1 MRSEATFHSIL
12 RRSLALTIG
21 VAGFAIAWITLFRQ
35 SDNPPELVASPPVK
49 VDPQIL
55 FAKWPEGRKPDLVLV
70 LTGQSY
76 GYLQK
81 CGCSSPQKG
90 GLERRYN
97 FIESLRARGW
107 EVVGLDVG
115 DVPRPLPYTPT
126 PEQTLTKYEVAMQA
140 MKMMG
145 YKAVGVGKEELSLPL
160 LNGLTKY
167 SIQKGNEYPK
177 VHAANIMNRK
187 EDFPGNDGGSALT
200 ESDILTSKSGINV
213 GVLSVA
219 GAELV
224 LKNVDRS
231 VTYSPKTAAIV
242 NGILKDWKASGKAPD
257 VNVMLYQGPFEW
269 TEPASNQKMDA
280 NTAAKGFPDFHVVLC
295 NTPDDSDAPNMPT
308 VVNGGKTMICQ
319 VGHKG
324 QSVGVIGIYKTAK
337 GTELY
342 YQRVVMTEEFETPAD
357 KEKGHPVLKLLQ
369 DYSDTVRDNDYLSE
383 MGKRKKLHAVQA
395 QHKDAGF
402 VGDNQCF
409 VCHKE
414 EWTEWSKTK
423 HSHAYDALAKIAKHP
438 VGRNFD
444 GECIICHTVGYEY
457 QTGYLNEKK
466 TPNLKNV
473 QCENC
478 HGPGSLHV
486 SEETDNTKK
495 NARLQTHK
503 YGALLS
509 PWKLAGKGALP
520 SPTKF
525 AAMVAEKDPTKREAM
540 MTQDENR
547 AYLSVYKT
555 CATCHDI
562 DNDPKFDLAAYW
574 PNVVHTGLK
583 KKK

>member
-1 MRSEATFHSIL
+1 MRFAAASHLTL
-12 RRSLALTIG
+12 RSCLALALG
-21 VAGFAIAWITLFRQ
+21 VAGFIIAWITLFRQ
-35 SDNPPELVASPPVK
+35 SVDPPEIVAAPPVK
-49 VDPQIL
+49 ADLQIL

-70 LTGQSY
+70 LSGQTY

-90 GLERRYN
+90 GLERRFN
-97 FIESLRARGW
+97 FIESLKDRGW

-115 DVPRPLPYTPT
+115 DVPRPLPYSPT

-140 MKMMG
+140 MKLMG
-145 YKAVGVGKEELSLPL
+145 YKAVGVGREELSLPL
-160 LNGLTKY
+160 LNGLSKY
-167 SIQKGNEYPK
+167 SLQKGNEFPR
-177 VHAANIMNRK
+177 VHAANIANR
-187 EDFPGNDGGSALT
+187 EDFPGANGSALV
-200 ESDILTSKSGINV
+200 ESDVIASKSGINV

-231 VTYSPKTAAIV
+231 VKYTPQTAPVV
-242 NGILKDWKASGKAPD
+242 NRILKDWKTPGKNTH
-257 VNVMLYQGPFEW
+257 VNIMLYQGPYEW
-269 TEPASNQKMDA
+269 TEPDSGKKMDA
-280 NTAAKGFPDFHVVLC
+280 QTAAEGFPDFHIILC
-295 NTPDDSDAPNMPT
+295 KTPDDSDAPNMPT

-319 VGHKG
+319 VGQKG
-324 QSVGVIGIYKTAK
+324 QSVGVIGIYKVDN

-342 YQRVVMTEEFETPAD
+342 YQRVIMTEEFETPAD

-395 QHKDAGF
+395 QHKEAAF
-402 VGDNQCF
+402 VGDTQCY

-414 EWTEWSKTK
+414 EWTEWSKSK

-466 TPNLKNV
+466 TPQLKNV

-486 SEETDNTKK
+486 SEETANAKK
-495 NARLQTHK
+495 NQRQQTHN
-503 YGALLS
+503 YAALLS
-509 PWKLAGKGALP
+509 PWKLGGKGAMA
-520 SPTKF
+520 SPTKL
-525 AAMVAEKDPTKREAM
+525 AAMVAEKDPTKRQGM
-540 MTQDENR
+540 MTEEENR
-547 AYLSVYKT
+547 VYLTVYKT
-555 CATCHDI
+555 CANCHDI
-562 DNDPKFDLAAYW
+562 DNDPKFDLASYW
-574 PNVVHTGLK
+574 PKVIHTGK

>member
-1 MRSEATFHSIL
+1 MHTDPAPHSTL
-12 RRSLALTIG
+12 RRRLALALG
-21 VAGFAIAWITLFRQ
+21 VAGFAIAWIALFRQ
-35 SDNPPELVASPPVK
+35 LVDPPEIVAAPTVK
-49 VDPQIL
+49 AEPQIL
-55 FAKWPEGRKPDLVLV
+55 FTRWPEGRKPDLVLV

-90 GLERRYN
+90 GLERRFN
-97 FIESLRARGW
+97 FIESLKERGW

-140 MKMMG
+140 MKVMG

-160 LNGLTKY
+160 LSGLSKY
-167 SIQKGNEYPK
+167 SLQKGNEYPK
-177 VHAANIMNRK
+177 VHATNIVNRD
-187 EDFPGNDGGSALT
+187 DFPGSNAGSALV
-200 ESDILTSKSGINV
+200 ESDVIVGKSGVNV
-213 GVLSVA
+213 GVMSVA

-224 LKNVDRS
+224 LQNIDRS
-231 VTYSPKTAAIV
+231 VKYAPQTAPIV
-242 NGILKDWKASGKAPD
+242 KGILKSWKAPGKSTH

-269 TEPASNQKMDA
+269 TEPVSGKKMDA
-280 NTAAKGFPDFHVVLC
+280 HSAAEGFPEFHVILC
-295 NTPDDSDAPNMPT
+295 KTPDDSDAPNMPT

-319 VGHKG
+319 VGQKG
-324 QSVGVIGIYKTAK
+324 QSVGVIGIYKMDK

-342 YQRVVMTEEFETPAD
+342 YQRVIMTEEFETPAE

-383 MGKRKKLHAVQA
+383 MGKRKKLHAVQVE
-395 QHKDAGF
+395 HKKAAF

-409 VCHKE
+409 ACHQA
-414 EWTEWSKTK
+414 EWAEWSKSK

-438 VGRNFD
+438 VGRNWD

-466 TPNLKNV
+466 TPLLKNV

-486 SEETDNTKK
+486 SEETDNAKK
-495 NARLQTHK
+495 KEPQHTHQ
-503 YGALLS
+503 YAALLS
-509 PWKLAGKGALP
+509 PWKVGGKGGMPA
-520 SPTKF
+520 PTKL
-525 AAMVAEKDPTKREAM
+525 AAMVAEKDPTKRQGM

-547 AYLSVYKT
+547 VYLTVYKT

-562 DNDPKFDLAAYW
+562 DNDPKFELAAYW
-574 PNVVHTGLK
+574 PNVAHTGLK